1 MGMRIGVATAAEV
14 PDLDDEGQR
23 FLAALRDRDVT
34 AEPAVWDAELDWSA
48 YDLVVVRSTW
58 DYAERLPEFLAWADR
73 VGGATRLL
81 NSAGVLRW
89 NTDKRYLAEL
99 EAAGVPIVPTQFLA
113 PDDGPRH
120 RFEDVEH
127 VVKPVVS
134 AGSRGTLRLGP
145 DEVDRS
151 HEHAAALLDA
161 GRGVMVQPYLHEVDE
176 LGETALL
183 FIDGRFSHAMR
194 KGALLTPGMALTE
207 ELFLQEEM
215 SPRDASTAEREL
227 ADAVLEAVPAAL
239 QGDLLYARVDLLPSP
254 DGPRLLELELAEPS
268 LFLDHH
274 RPAAGA
280 LADAV
285 VRRLG

>member
-1 MGMRIGVATAAEV
+1 MSVRIGVATAAEV
-14 PDLDDEGQR
+14 PDLDDEGQL
-23 FLAALRDRDVT
+23 FLTALRDRGVT
-34 AEPAVWDAELDWSA
+34 AEPAVWDAELDWSS
-48 YDLVVVRSTW
+48 YDAVVVRSTW

-73 VGGATRLL
+73 VDRVSRLL
-81 NSAGVLRW
+81 NSADVLRW
-89 NTDKRYLAEL
+89 NTDKRYLADL
-99 EAAGVPIVPTQFLA
+99 ERAGIPIVPTQFLA
-113 PDDGPRH
+113 PGDRPAH
-120 RFEDVEH
+120 RFEHVEH

-145 DEVDRS
+145 AEVERS
-151 HEHAAALLDA
+151 HAHAASLLDA

-176 LGETALL
+176 HGETALL
-183 FIDGRFSHAMR
+183 YVGGRFSHAMR
-194 KGALLTPGMALTE
+194 KGPLLTPGMSLTE

-215 SPRDASTAEREL
+215 SPRDASAAEREL
-227 ADAVLEAVPAAL
+227 ADAILEAMPAAL
-239 QGDLLYARVDLLPSP
+239 QADLLYARVDLLPSP

-274 RPAAGA
+274 RPSAGA

>member
-1 MGMRIGVATAAEV
+1 MSVRIGVATAAEV
-14 PDLDDEGQR
+14 PDLDDEGQL
-23 FLAALRDRDVT
+23 FLTALRDRGVT
-34 AEPAVWDAELDWSA
+34 AEPAVWDAELDWSS
-48 YDLVVVRSTW
+48 YDAVVVRSTW

-73 VGGATRLL
+73 VDRVSRLL
-81 NSAGVLRW
+81 NSADVLRW
-89 NTDKRYLAEL
+89 NTDKRYLADL
-99 EAAGVPIVPTQFLA
+99 ERAGIPIVPTQFLA
-113 PDDGPRH
+113 PGDRPAH
-120 RFEDVEH
+120 RFEHVEH

-145 DEVDRS
+145 AEVERS
-151 HEHAAALLDA
+151 HAHAASLLDA

-176 LGETALL
+176 HGETALL
-183 FIDGRFSHAMR
+183 YVDGRFSHAMR
-194 KGALLTPGMALTE
+194 KGPLLTPGMSLTE

-215 SPRDASTAEREL
+215 SPRDASAAEREL
-227 ADAVLEAVPAAL
+227 ADAILEAMPAAL
-239 QGDLLYARVDLLPSP
+239 QADLLYARVDLLPSP

-274 RPAAGA
+274 RPSAGA